1 MTLSRNEGE
10 EGRDY
15 VQKNVERMERKNVYT
30 NRLKKIQKICKK
42 YGLSAADEGKIP
54 ITKAKLIQ
62 TEFSYSMI
70 PPLSDKV

>member
-10 EGRDY
+10 ESKDC
-15 VQKNVERMERKNVYT
+15 VQKNVERMDVYT
-30 NRLKKIQKICKK
+30 NRLKKIRKICKK

-62 TEFSYSMI
+62 TEFSYNMI

>member
-1 MTLSRNEGE
+1 MTLSRNGWE
-10 EGRDY
+10 ESKDCVR
-15 VQKNVERMERKNVYT
+15 KNVERMDVYT
-30 NRLKKIQKICKK
+30 NRLKKIRKICKK

-62 TEFSYSMI
+62 TEFSYNMI

>member
-1 MTLSRNEGE
+1 
-10 EGRDY
+10 
-15 VQKNVERMERKNVYT
+15 MERKNVYT

-62 TEFSYSMI
+62 TEFSYNMI